1 MKNVHAQINRE
12 NPVLVEF
19 FSKDD
24 THLEKMQS
32 MIGELKEEK
41 DFLTVVKVDIA
52 EQPDIAGEYK
62 VTETP
67 TFVLFH
73 KGIEVF
79 RDVQETSLNRLKHEA
94 DKYRL
99 GHGAT
104 HRGSHN
110 AHHPGRREER
120 EE

>member
-1 MKNVHAQINRE
+1 MKNFHAQINRE

-19 FSKDD
+19 FSKED
-24 THLEKMQS
+24 THLEKMQE
-32 MIGELKEEK
+32 MLDELHEEK
-41 DFLTVVKVDIA
+41 DFLNVVKVDVA
-52 EQPDIAGEYK
+52 QEPDVAKEYRVEK
-62 VTETP
+62 TP
-67 TFVLFH
+67 TFVMFH

-99 GHGAT
+99 SHGAT

-110 AHHPGRREER
+110 AHHAGRREER
-120 EE
+120 EQ